1 MDVQEFSKLKVDD
14 VIRNEMSGSNGV
26 IVEVESMGV
35 RVRWLAGGSAPAPG
49 VFPPT
54 WFYSVQGTA
63 WFHWSRVAQND
74 GDTAPSA

>member
-26 IVEVESMGV
+26 IVEVEGMGV
-35 RVRWLAGGSAPAPG
+35 RVRWLAFYDPAVIQHPG
-49 VFPPT
+49 ASSPT

-63 WFHWSRVAQND
+63 WFHWSKVEAEP
-74 GDTAPSA
+74 A